1 MPWEGP
7 RKGKRTKKKKKK
19 RIGAILVTQPFMSSQ
34 SIFLNNIFSMFV
46 NNSRSDAWAK

>member
-1 MPWEGP
+1 MLQEAALEKA
-7 RKGKRTKKKKKK
+7 KGQKKK